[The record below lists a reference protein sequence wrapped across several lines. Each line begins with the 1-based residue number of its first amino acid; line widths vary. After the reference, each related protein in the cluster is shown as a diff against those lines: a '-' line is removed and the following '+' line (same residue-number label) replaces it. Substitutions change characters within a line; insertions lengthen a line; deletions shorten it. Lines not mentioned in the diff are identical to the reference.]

1 MSERH
6 FVVLGLGSFGT
17 ALALR
22 LSQNGCRVT
31 GVDLREKA
39 VEDIKDQV
47 YAAIQADVTDRA
59 ALEELLL
66 QHADTVFISLGEQ
79 IERSILAAL
88 HCKDL
93 GARRIYAK
101 GVTAEH
107 GRILE
112 KLGVERV
119 IFPEM
124 EIAHQIADKVT
135 WPNVLDQLPI
145 DPEYGLMEITV
156 PNQFVGKTL
165 TDANLRRR
173 YGLLV
178 VAVKDALHGFLETAP
193 GADFRLSDD
202 QILLVLGKHRDLD
215 EFRNTR

>member
-17 ALALR
+17 ALARR
-22 LSQNGCRVT
+22 LSENGCRVT
-31 GVDLREKA
+31 GVDQREKA
-39 VEDIKDQV
+39 VEDIKDHV
-47 YAAIQADVTDRA
+47 YAAIVADVTDRL

-66 QHADTVFISLGEQ
+66 HQADTVFISLGEQ

-88 HCKDL
+88 HAKDL
-93 GARRIYAK
+93 GTRRIFAK
-101 GVTAEH
+101 GVTREH

-124 EIAHQIADKVT
+124 EMAAQIADKVT
-135 WPNVLDQLPI
+135 WPNVLDRLPI
-145 DPEYGLMEITV
+145 DPEYGLMEVTV
-156 PNQFVGKTL
+156 PGHLVGKTL
-165 TDANLRRR
+165 TEANLRRR

-178 VAVKDALHGFLETAP
+178 VAVKDALHGYLETAP
-193 GADFRLSDD
+193 SADFRLSDD
-202 QILLVLGKHRDLD
+202 QILLVIGKQKDLD
-215 EFRNTR
+215 AFRAAD

>member
-1 MSERH
+1 MSARQ

-17 ALALR
+17 ALARR
-22 LSQNGCRVT
+22 LSANHCRVT

-39 VEDIKDQV
+39 VEDVKNDL
-47 YAAIQADVTDRA
+47 YAAIVADVTDRQ

-66 QHADTVFISLGEQ
+66 HQADTVFISLGEQ

-88 HCKDL
+88 HAKDL

-101 GVTAEH
+101 GVTREH

-124 EIAHQIADKVT
+124 EMAVQIADKVT
-135 WPNVLDQLPI
+135 WPNVLDRLPI
-145 DPEYGLMEITV
+145 DPEYGLMEIAV
-156 PNQFVGKTL
+156 PNHLVGKTL
-165 TDANLRRR
+165 TQANLRRN
-173 YGLLV
+173 YGVLV

-202 QILLVLGKHRDLD
+202 QILLVIGKQTALD
-215 EFRNTR
+215 EFRGSA